1 LAFYGFKCR
10 GCGQILEEKYGPLG
24 ANVIH
29 VHHIVPVSQM
39 GGSYRLD
46 PIKDL
51 IPLCPN
57 CHNIVHRVNP
67 PISITELNELT
78 GFEIN

>member
-1 LAFYGFKCR
+1 MM
-10 GCGQILEEKYGPLG
+10 EEVYGPLG
-24 ANVIH
+24 VNVIH

-39 GGSYRLD
+39 GSSYRLD

-57 CHNIVHRVNP
+57 CHTIVHRENP
-67 PISITELNELT
+67 PLNVLSLR
-78 GFEIN
+78 EILGK